1 MFGGGGDKENASP
14 AQSNKKRDGPTTP
27 EAVRENGDIVPTKIV
42 PLNDQ
47 TKSDVGNEVNKAPLK
62 RKSSLNTKKKDDG
75 DGEESDDPPPI
86 VDYIDKKDIRNLAK
100 GAEDTS
106 SESGNDSDDI

>member
-1 MFGGGGDKENASP
+1 MQDSIRADKKLIE
-14 AQSNKKRDGPTTP
+14 KKKG
-27 EAVRENGDIVPTKIV
+27 
-42 PLNDQ
+42 
-47 TKSDVGNEVNKAPLK
+47 
-62 RKSSLNTKKKDDG
+62 TKKKDDG